1 MEDFGFLRVIDVEY
15 LHDYVMK
22 LEFNNGE
29 IRIVDFEPF
38 LHGKFFDELRD
49 KYKFIQ
55 FALTP
60 WTLEWYNGVDFSP
73 EFLYE
78 HSVVINNE
86 SAVALNHVAEN
97 PMPYNTG
104 LDKNSCETNTN
115 CPDKLH

>member
-29 IRIVDFEPF
+29 IRIMNFEPL

-49 KYKFIQ
+49 KHKFIQ

-60 WTLEWYNGVDFSP
+60 WTLEWYNGVDFAP

-78 HSVVINNE
+78 HSVATKNDDFSHVNQ
-86 SAVALNHVAEN
+86 VAED
-97 PMPYNTG
+97 PAPYN
-104 LDKNSCETNTN
+104 E
-115 CPDKLH
+115 